1 MYWRVQSVLFLDL
14 SSVCRGKA
22 SDRTITFSLI
32 KIYIPMIGEET
43 LVDVLALDSYSWQ
56 YVASASDVPEYGH
69 IGG

>member
-1 MYWRVQSVLFLDL
+1 
-14 SSVCRGKA
+14 
-22 SDRTITFSLI
+22 
-32 KIYIPMIGEET
+32 MIGEET